1 MNVGSMPSYGA
12 EFSHAAGRAYDPVQI
27 KGMRMLRQVGRPLTF
42 LASWLGG
49 WSRLLLLVLVLIG
62 VGAGLLWE
70 RQRHPP
76 TPPGALQVSSAIA
89 GDARQT
95 TFRYPGSVAEVRA
108 FYQQALPPRGW
119 HYCGT
124 QATPRCSNMIQLVD
138 RPGEA
143 IDVYR
148 RADDQDYRGSTVEIW
163 PIDSANGQIFVTA
176 YETRSK

>member
-12 EFSHAAGRAYDPVQI
+12 EFSHAAGLAYGPKQI
-27 KGMRMLRQVGRPLTF
+27 KGMCMLRQVGRPLTF

-49 WSRLLLLVLVLIG
+49 WSRLLLLILVLIG

-70 RQRHPP
+70 RLRHPP
-76 TPPGALQVSSAIA
+76 VPPGALQVSSALT
-89 GDARQT
+89 GDVRQT
-95 TFRYPGSVAEVRA
+95 TFRYPGSIAELRA

-138 RPGEA
+138 RPGEV

-148 RADDQDYRGSTVEIW
+148 RADDQNYRGSTVEIW

>member
-1 MNVGSMPSYGA
+1 MNVGSMPSYGGD
-12 EFSHAAGRAYDPVQI
+12 FSHAAGRAYDPGQI
-27 KGMRMLRQVGRPLTF
+27 KGMRMLRQVGRPMTF

-49 WSRLLLLVLVLIG
+49 WSRLLLLILVLIG

-70 RQRHPP
+70 RLRHPP
-76 TPPGALQVSSAIA
+76 VPPGALQVSSALT
-89 GDARQT
+89 GDVRQT
-95 TFRYPGSVAEVRA
+95 IFRYPGSIAELRA

-119 HYCGT
+119 RYCGT
-124 QATPRCSNMIQLVD
+124 QATPRCTNLIQLVD
-138 RPGEA
+138 RSGDA

>member
-1 MNVGSMPSYGA
+1 MKVGSMLSYGGDQPR
-12 EFSHAAGRAYDPVQI
+12 SWTHYYDPEQI
-27 KGMRMLRQVGRPLTF
+27 KGLHMLRQVGRPLTF
-42 LASWLGG
+42 LAAWLGG
-49 WSRLLLLVLVLIG
+49 WSRLVLLVLVLIG

-70 RQRHPP
+70 QLRHPP
-76 TPPGALQVSSAIA
+76 TPPGALQVSSASV

-95 TFRYPGSVAEVRA
+95 TFRYPGSIAEVRA

-119 HYCGT
+119 RYCGT
-124 QATPRCSNMIQLVD
+124 QATPRCTNMIQLVD

-148 RADDQDYRGSTVEIW
+148 RADDQNYRGTTVEIW
-163 PIDSANGQIFVTA
+163 PIESANGQIFVTT